1 MMSSDKYNR
10 VFIAVGK
17 VVVSRELICRVVD
30 AFYTKVRGDDVLGP
44 IFESKLHGQWQ
55 PHLEKMY
62 DFWTNVIHGSSLYS
76 GDPIKAHMQVGSIEP
91 QHFSRWI
98 SLFEETLKE
107 ECASEEQL
115 NAFLAPAQRMATA
128 MISHIESA

>member
-10 VFIAVGK
+10 VFIPVGQ
-17 VVVSRELICRVVD
+17 VVVSRELICKVVD
-30 AFYTKVRGDDVLGP
+30 AFYIKVQGDDVLGS

-62 DFWTNVIHGSSLYS
+62 DFWTNVIHGATLYS

-98 SLFEETLKE
+98 ELFEETLKE
-107 ECASEEQL
+107 ECAGDEQI
-115 NAFLAPAQRMATA
+115 NAFLAPAKRMAIA
-128 MISHIESA
+128 LNSRIESA